1 MIESVKVERPKVAHL
16 GIAAFA
22 AYNVR
27 MRSKNTRR
35 PLGLRWSQLHRI
47 VALAALALLSLPASS
62 SEEPA
67 LEEVTIVGE
76 QAGPGLWK
84 VRNGERTLYI
94 LGTLSPLPKKLQWR
108 SREVESVM
116 ARADRLIPA
125 SGDVSVDVGPIRAV
139 QLFMQYRKLR
149 GNDDKETLDVV
160 LPPELYERFETL
172 RQKYAPRERGLSKL
186 RPVLAAGELWREGID
201 RSGLTLRN
209 DVNRSIEKLA
219 KKAKVPIV
227 KAKLRIDDPRGT
239 LAEVGEI
246 PLPAEIA
253 CMSATLDRLDTDLAA
268 ARERARAWS
277 VGDVEVLRSPSLL
290 QQQDACWSALLTS
303 PKIAAIRRD
312 FDRSW
317 MELAIESLERYDTT
331 LAVVPIIELFKRDGI
346 VAMMRARGYTVEE
359 P

>member
-1 MIESVKVERPKVAHL
+1 MIVQRKGEQPEITEVGIVAR
-16 GIAAFA
+16 A

-35 PLGLRWSQLHRI
+35 PYWLPRIRPRRI
-47 VALAALALLSLPASS
+47 VGLLAIALFSLPATSA
-62 SEEPA
+62 EEPA

-116 ARADRLIPA
+116 ARADRFIPA

-149 GNDDKETLDVV
+149 GNDDKQTLDAV
-160 LPPELYERFETL
+160 LPPELYERFEAL
-172 RQKYAPRERGLSKL
+172 REKYAPRERGLGKL

-209 DVNRSIEKLA
+209 DVNRNIEKLA

-246 PLPAEIA
+246 PLAREIA
-253 CMSATLDRLDTDLAA
+253 CMSATLDRLETDLAA

-277 VGDVEVLRSPSLL
+277 VGDVEILRSPSLL

-317 MELAIESLERYDTT
+317 MELAVESLERYDTT